1 MPPHLPLILCHKGRN
16 NFSSAD
22 EEENLFYSNAF
33 SRIIRS
39 VCPNTQTQCK
49 PVSGPQESQK
59 LPQLFTVR
67 VKEWMKETE
76 VNRND
81 AAVAAKA
88 FAEKD
93 IKKAQAGERE
103 VTLLSEEMKW
113 LEK

>member
-1 MPPHLPLILCHKGRN
+1 
-16 NFSSAD
+16 
-22 EEENLFYSNAF
+22 
-33 SRIIRS
+33 
-39 VCPNTQTQCK
+39 
-49 PVSGPQESQK
+49 
-59 LPQLFTVR
+59 
-67 VKEWMKETE
+67 MKETE